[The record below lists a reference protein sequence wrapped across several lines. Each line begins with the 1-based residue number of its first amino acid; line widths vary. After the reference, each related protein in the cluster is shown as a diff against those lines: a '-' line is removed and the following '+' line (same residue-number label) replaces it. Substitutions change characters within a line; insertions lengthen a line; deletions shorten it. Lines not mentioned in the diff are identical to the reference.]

1 MIKTWMAVVLA
12 LATMFMGTL
21 GGLFWG
27 AIGGGAV
34 AGAVGGIAGVSAGAV
49 VGACVTTKIARQKGL
64 LNDAQTLE
72 VLNEFKDQAI
82 KEIRKIPYVEI
93 SDDKPLEIS
102 DLDCKSVIDDL
113 K

>member
-34 AGAVGGIAGVSAGAV
+34 AGAVGGIAGVSAGAAI
-49 VGACVTTKIARQKGL
+49 GACAVTEIARQKGL
-64 LNDAQTLE
+64 LNDTLALE

-82 KEIRKIPYVEI
+82 KKIRKFPNVEI
-93 SDDKPLEIS
+93 NNDKPLEIT
-102 DLDCKSVIDDL
+102 DLDCKDVINDL